1 MPASVT
7 PAAPTLQQPGVVG
20 DDLDHLH
27 LVLGQ
32 DDVKAQQEEG
42 DVLVDAGADD
52 VEHGDDQN
60 HQQQRHL
67 ETQLRLHFWVQ
78 IELCFFTWCIVTVVE
93 DVTVFM

>member
-52 VEHGDDQN
+52 VEHRDDQN

-67 ETQLRLHFWVQ
+67 ETHRVYTSGSRLNCVSSHGV
-78 IELCFFTWCIVTVVE
+78 L
-93 DVTVFM
+93 